1 MTGGVTKFR
10 GRHKWFKAGAVRL
23 TLALVLGAASS
34 PWMATVA
41 CAQRADDPAAM
52 SIIARDAL
60 FHPPVARNGMV
71 AAEERTAAEV
81 GTEILRKGGNAV
93 DAAVATG
100 FAMAVTHPQAGNLGG
115 GGFMMIALPARNK
128 IIALDYREMAPAAAT
143 RDLFLG
149 PNGEVDN
156 DKARHS
162 RASAGVPGTVAGL
175 IHALETYGTMSLADI
190 LAPAIRLAEDGVQ
203 VPRGMA
209 FALAGNR
216 ARFEK
221 DPSSVKYFMHPEGR
235 PYETGETLKQ
245 PDLARTL
252 RAIAAEGR
260 RGFYEGLVAD
270 AIVAEMR
277 QGGGLITHED
287 LKAYR
292 VVERE
297 PVRGNYRGYEIAS
310 MPPPSSGGAHLIEML
325 NILEGFD
332 LKAAGHNSADYIHRL
347 VEAMRR
353 AYADRAKHMGD
364 PDFWKVPVSGLTSES
379 YAEGLRN
386 GIDLA
391 KASKSVGISA
401 GAPPAREGEQT
412 THFSVMDKD
421 GNAVANT
428 YTLNF
433 TFGSG
438 YSVDG
443 AGFLLNNEMDDFSAK
458 PGVPNAFG
466 LIGGDANAIEPRKRP
481 LSSMTPTIV
490 LKDGQP
496 YIVTGSPGGSTI
508 ITVVLQLLLNM
519 LDFDMNVMEAAA
531 APRIHHQW
539 LPDTVITERGISPD
553 TLRLLEERGFQLP
566 RGPDGRLV
574 TRILGRTNSIARQNG
589 YFFGAADPRAADGA
603 VAGY

>member
-1 MTGGVTKFR
+1 MTRSIMRFR
-10 GRHKWFKAGAVRL
+10 GGPHAFTACAARGL
-23 TLALVLGAASS
+23 LALALICAPSAWRAA
-34 PWMATVA
+34 PAH
-41 CAQRADDPAAM
+41 AQQPDDPAAA
-52 SIIARDAL
+52 SIIARDAM
-60 FHPPVARNGMV
+60 FHPPVARHGMV
-71 AAEERTAAEV
+71 AAEEKTAAEV
-81 GTEILRKGGNAV
+81 GAEILRKGGNAV

-115 GGFMMIALPARNK
+115 GGFMLIALPAKNK
-128 IIALDYREMAPAAAT
+128 LIALDYREMAPAAAT

-149 PNGEVDN
+149 PDGEVDN
-156 DKARHS
+156 DKARFS

-175 IHALETYGTMSLADI
+175 IHALEAYGTMSLAEI
-190 LAPAIRLAEDGVQ
+190 LAPAIRLAEDGVP
-203 VPRGMA
+203 VRRGLA

-221 DPSSVKYFMHPEGR
+221 DPSSIKYFLHPEGR
-235 PYETGETLKQ
+235 PYETGEMLKQ

-252 RAIAAEGR
+252 RSIAAEGR
-260 RGFYEGLVAD
+260 RGFYEGQVAD
-270 AIVAEMR
+270 VIVAEMR
-277 QGGGLITHED
+277 EGGGIITHDD

-292 VVERE
+292 IVERE
-297 PVRGNYRGYEIAS
+297 PERGNYRGFEIAS

-325 NILEGFD
+325 NILERFD
-332 LKAAGHNSADYIHRL
+332 LKSAGHNSADYIHRL

-364 PDFWKVPVSGLTSES
+364 PDFWKVPVAGLTSET
-379 YAEGLRN
+379 YAEGLRK

-391 KASKSVGISA
+391 KASKSADISA
-401 GAPPAREGEQT
+401 GSPPAKEGEQT

-490 LKDGQP
+490 LKDGKP

-508 ITVVLQLLLNM
+508 ITVVLQVLLNM
-519 LDFDMNVMEAAA
+519 LEFDMNVMEATA

-539 LPDTVITERGISPD
+539 LPDTVVTERGIPLD
-553 TLRLLEERGFQLP
+553 AVRLLEGRGFIFP
-566 RGPDGRLV
+566 RGPDGRI
-574 TRILGRTNSIARQNG
+574 TQRILGRANTVAKQGG
-589 YFFGAADPRAADGA
+589 YVFGAADPRSVDAA

>member
-1 MTGGVTKFR
+1 MK
-10 GRHKWFKAGAVRL
+10 RL
-23 TLALVLGAASS
+23 LLALAIGGAPLA
-34 PWMATVA
+34 VA
-41 CAQRADDPAAM
+41 VAPAFAQRADTPPASETVSREAM
-52 SIIARDAL
+52 

-71 AAEERTAAEV
+71 AAEDAVAAEV
-81 GTEILRKGGNAV
+81 GVEILRKGGNAV

-115 GGFMMIALPARNK
+115 GGFMLIALPARNK
-128 IIALDYREMAPAAAT
+128 TIAIDYREMAPAAAT
-143 RDLFLG
+143 RNLFIG
-149 PNGEVDN
+149 PDGEVDN
-156 DKARHS
+156 EKARYS

-190 LAPAIRLAEDGVQ
+190 LAPAIRLAQDGIT
-203 VPRGMA
+203 VPRGLA
-209 FALAGNR
+209 FELAGNVK
-216 ARFEK
+216 RFEK
-221 DPSSVKYFMHPEGR
+221 DPSSVKYFLHPEGR
-235 PYETGETLKQ
+235 PYAPGETLKQ

-252 RAIAAEGR
+252 RSIAAEGR
-260 RGFYEGLVAD
+260 RGFYEGPVAD
-270 AIVAEMR
+270 AIVAEMGA
-277 QGGGLITHED
+277 GGGLITAED

-297 PVRGNYRGYEIAS
+297 PVRGNYRGFEVAS

-332 LKAAGHNSADYIHRL
+332 LKSAGHNSADYLHRL

-364 PDFWKVPVSGLTSES
+364 PDFWKVPVAGLTSET
-379 YAEGLRN
+379 YAERLRN

-391 KASKSVGISA
+391 RASKSADISA
-401 GAPPAREGEQT
+401 GSPPAREGEQT

-466 LIGGDANAIEPRKRP
+466 LIGGDANAIEARKRP

-490 LKDGQP
+490 LKDGKP

-508 ITVVLQLLLNM
+508 ITVVLQVLLNM
-519 LDFDMNVMEAAA
+519 LEFDMNVMEATA

-539 LPDTVITERGISPD
+539 LPDTVLTERGIPVD
-553 TLRLLEERGFQLP
+553 TVRLLEGRGFILP
-566 RGPDGRLV
+566 RGPDGRLMQ
-574 TRILGRTNSIARQNG
+574 RILGRANTVAKQGG
-589 YFFGAADPRAADGA
+589 YVFGAADPRSVDAA

>member
-1 MTGGVTKFR
+1 MTRGGTMFCGRPRAFGAHAAR
-10 GRHKWFKAGAVRL
+10 GLLA
-23 TLALVLGAASS
+23 LALVGAASAWIAV
-34 PWMATVA
+34 PT
-41 CAQRADDPAAM
+41 CAQRADDPAAA

-60 FHPPVARNGMV
+60 FHPTVAKNGMV
-71 AAEERTAAEV
+71 AAEDGTAAEV
-81 GTEILRKGGNAV
+81 GAEILRKGGNAV

-115 GGFMMIALPARNK
+115 GGFMLIALPARNK

-149 PNGEVDN
+149 ANGEVDN
-156 DKARHS
+156 DKARFS

-175 IHALETYGTMSLADI
+175 IHALETYGTMSLAEI
-190 LAPAIRLAEDGVQ
+190 MAPAIRLAEDGIP
-203 VPRGMA
+203 VPRGLA

-235 PYETGETLKQ
+235 PYDTGETLKQ

-252 RAIAAEGR
+252 RTIAAEGR
-260 RGFYEGLVAD
+260 RGFYEGQVAD

-277 QGGGLITHED
+277 VGGGLITHED

-297 PVRGNYRGYEIAS
+297 PVRGNYRGFEIAS

-332 LKAAGHNSADYIHRL
+332 LKATGHNSADYIHRL

-379 YAEGLRN
+379 YAEQLRR

-391 KASKSVGISA
+391 KASKSAEISA
-401 GAPPAREGEQT
+401 GMPPAGEGEQT

-519 LDFDMNVMEAAA
+519 LDFDMNVLEATA

-539 LPDTVITERGISPD
+539 LPDSVIIERGISPD
-553 TLRLLEERGFQLP
+553 TLRLLEARGFLIP
-566 RGPDGRLV
+566 RGPDGRVV
-574 TRILGRTNSIARQNG
+574 TRILGRSNSIARQSG
-589 YFFGAADPRAADGA
+589 YLFGAADPRAADGA
-603 VAGY
+603 IAGY